1 MTLSPILPDEM
12 PNGPR
17 GNYRK
22 TAVTRARILD
32 AALEVFGAQGY
43 DAGSLR
49 EVAALAGISQAG
61 LLHHFP
67 NKVALLSAVI
77 ERRDEGANE
86 LSIGRSTGIEVL
98 GSLVEYARESAF
110 KPGEIELFAV
120 LSAEATRPEHPAN
133 SYMRR
138 RYEWVTEIAV
148 ESLTVARDAGHLRPG
163 VDPVKVASQ
172 MFALWDGL
180 QIQWLLKVNDVN
192 VADGVEH
199 FLDLHLVK
207 PLRELLDETRTRGDG
222 NPAPPRRSTTLAPAP
237 TT

>member
-1 MTLSPILPDEM
+1 MSLSPIVMEEPAS
-12 PNGPR
+12 GPR
-17 GNYRK
+17 GAYRK

-32 AALEVFGAQGY
+32 AALEVFGVQGY
-43 DAGSLR
+43 ESGSLR

-67 NKVALLSAVI
+67 NKVALLSAVL

-86 LSIGRSTGIEVL
+86 LAIGKPPGIEVL
-98 GSLVEYARESAF
+98 GSLVEFARESAF

-133 SYMRR
+133 AYMRR
-138 RYEWVTEIAV
+138 RYEWVTSIAV
-148 ESLTVARDAGHLRPG
+148 ESLAAARDQGHLRPG
-163 VDPVKVASQ
+163 LDPLLVASQ

-192 VADGVEH
+192 VAEGVER
-199 FLDLHLVK
+199 FLDLHLVR
-207 PLRELLDETRTRGDG
+207 PLRELLVESALT
-222 NPAPPRRSTTLAPAP
+222 AP
-237 TT
+237 

>member
-1 MTLSPILPDEM
+1 MTLSPIVQDETGA
-12 PNGPR
+12 GPR

-22 TAVTRARILD
+22 TAATRGRILD

-43 DAGSLR
+43 EAGSLR

-77 ERRDEGANE
+77 ERRDEGAQE
-86 LSIGRSTGIEVL
+86 LSSGKSAGIEVL
-98 GSLVEYARESAF
+98 GSLIEFARESAF

-120 LSAEATRPEHPAN
+120 LSAEATRPDHPAN
-133 SYMRR
+133 AYMRR
-138 RYEWVTEIAV
+138 RYEWVTDIAV
-148 ESLTVARDAGHLRPG
+148 ESLTAARAAGHLRPD
-163 VDPVKVASQ
+163 VDPLRLASQ

-180 QIQWLLKVNDVN
+180 QIQWLLKVNDVS

-207 PLRELLDETRTRGDG
+207 PLRELLREVQAQR
-222 NPAPPRRSTTLAPAP
+222 
-237 TT
+237 

>member
-1 MTLSPILPDEM
+1 MTLSPIVQDE
-12 PNGPR
+12 PAAGPR

-22 TAVTRARILD
+22 TAVTRGRILD

-43 DAGSLR
+43 EAGSLR
-49 EVAALAGISQAG
+49 EVAAMAGISQAG

-67 NKVALLSAVI
+67 SKVALLSAVI
-77 ERRDEGANE
+77 ERRDEGAQE
-86 LSIGRSTGIEVL
+86 LSSGKSAGIEVL
-98 GSLVEYARESAF
+98 GSLIEFARESAF

-133 SYMRR
+133 AYMRR
-138 RYEWVTEIAV
+138 RYQWITDIAV
-148 ESLTVARDAGHLRPG
+148 ESLSAARDQGHLRPDA
-163 VDPVKVASQ
+163 DPLRLASQ

-180 QIQWLLKVNDVN
+180 QIQWLLKVNDVS

-207 PLRELLDETRTRGDG
+207 PLRELLREVQAQR
-222 NPAPPRRSTTLAPAP
+222 
-237 TT
+237 

>member
-1 MTLSPILPDEM
+1 MTISPIVPDETTA
-12 PNGPR
+12 GPR

-22 TAVTRARILD
+22 TAGTRARILD
-32 AALEVFGAQGY
+32 AALEVFGVQGY
-43 DAGSLR
+43 EAGSLR

-77 ERRDEGANE
+77 ERRDEGASE
-86 LSIGRSTGIEVL
+86 LTIGKPSGVEVL
-98 GSLVEYARESAF
+98 ASLVEYARESAF

-133 SYMRR
+133 AYMRR
-138 RYEWVTEIAV
+138 RYQWVTDIAV
-148 ESLTVARDAGHLRPG
+148 ESLTAARDQGHLRPG
-163 VDPVKVASQ
+163 VDPLRVASQ

-180 QIQWLLKVNDVN
+180 QIQWLLKVNDVS

-207 PLRELLDETRTRGDG
+207 PLRVLLAESATT
-222 NPAPPRRSTTLAPAP
+222 PREPFSRQPRP
-237 TT
+237 